1 MRSAAVPNSRFA
13 VFFGVAL
20 ALIQLCA
27 SSPVFAQQENS
38 LTETTTEIEAASPEG
53 RFRIVWPAGC
63 SRLRTHTYNRSNI
76 AAADSAAAA
85 DTVGSVIVMC
95 DRRNRDEDG
104 AMVLIVFP
112 VPGGEEHTP
121 ANITEV
127 IGEQLSRTGQSI
139 LRQGPIERNGLTGVR
154 VLAREKDSSRST
166 WIEGFLAKGR
176 IVVALAWNS
185 DESIFKNPEI
195 ERFFD
200 TLEIL
205 D

>member
-1 MRSAAVPNSRFA
+1 MRPAAVMNFRFA

-27 SSPVFAQQENS
+27 SAPVFAQEENS
-38 LTETTTEIEAASPEG
+38 LSEATTEIEAASPEG

-76 AAADSAAAA
+76 TAADSAAA
-85 DTVGSVIVMC
+85 DTIGSVIVMC

-104 AMVLIVFP
+104 AMVLVVFP
-112 VPGGEEHTP
+112 VPRGEEHTP
-121 ANITEV
+121 AKITEV

-154 VLAREKDSSRST
+154 VLAHEKDGSRST
-166 WIEGFLAKGR
+166 WMEGFLAKGR